1 MGSGNPEI
9 TLDEVSAVLFDEF
22 KQGGTLSPKAF
33 HKITYFIEQ
42 TLSEQGYETDIEYFW
57 YKYGTMT
64 ATADSSIA
72 IEPSGER
79 SEVLCSIST
88 GELSIDPELEDVL
101 RTVTRDVLT
110 EYDQLATEGLTNRM
124 YEDAPYDFQR
134 AYRVL
139 DTTIQTELKSG
150 SGEDVKFDRQA
161 IRAQLHEFI
170 EVFPEDDFAGHLNDL
185 YLWFDILSTALDDD
199 TVTLGDI
206 EEITEIFWTIVMLD
220 LATDPETGID
230 SGTLADELNIDDPAG
245 LQGHLSYQLQ
255 QLKRER
261 LYVGEVADYTSQAA
275 DAAVM
280 SQFDFVEI

>member
-1 MGSGNPEI
+1 MGSGNPDI

-22 KQGGTLSPKAF
+22 DRDGTLSPKAF

-42 TLSEQGYETDIEYFW
+42 NLSEQGYKTDIEYFW

-88 GELSIDPELEDVL
+88 DELSTDPELEEVL
-101 RTVTRDVLT
+101 RTVTREVLT
-110 EYDQLATEGLTNRM
+110 DYDRLDTEGLTDRM

-139 DTTIQTELKSG
+139 DTTIQSELKAG
-150 SGEDVKFDRQA
+150 SEEDVKFDREA

-170 EVFPEDDFAGHLNDL
+170 DVFPEEEFSGHLNDL
-185 YLWFDILSTALDDD
+185 YLWYDILSTALDDE

-206 EEITEIFWTIVMLD
+206 EEITELFWTIVMLD

-230 SGTLADELNIDDPAG
+230 SETFADELNIDDPAG
-245 LQGHLSYQLQ
+245 LQGYLSYRLQ
-255 QLKRER
+255 QLESEH
-261 LYVGEVADYTSQAA
+261 LYVAEVADYTRQAA
-275 DAAVM
+275 DAAVI
-280 SQFDFVEI
+280 SQLDFVEI